1 MDRDEVEV
9 HKNAKRELG
18 QYPAILTSRLV
29 NNIYMLFSLSAL
41 LDIVGKMQKYMDE
54 QLFSC
59 GIFINLRKA
68 FDAADHDI
76 LPYKFSIFQFPIMHS
91 VCPPNFA

>member
-1 MDRDEVEV
+1 MDLDVVSV
-9 HKNAKRELG
+9 HKNGKRELG

-54 QLFSC
+54 ELFSC
-59 GIFINLRKA
+59 GILLIYVKLLMPLTTIFCCINY
-68 FDAADHDI
+68 I
-76 LPYKFSIFQFPIMHS
+76 VMECVVS
-91 VCPPNFA
+91 